1 MSELRFAVVAGLAAA
16 LLPWASCAQ
25 AQVYK
30 CVDGGKTVYSEAP
43 CGPKAQALDI
53 QNNPKPRP
61 GSFAE
66 AQARREDY
74 LRANPGTPDL
84 FRHAIQG
91 GVAIPGMTEA
101 QVLAAMGEPV
111 GRNLTQT
118 ATISRWQWVYRY
130 PSGKQHYVYLENGI
144 VVATN

>member
-1 MSELRFAVVAGLAAA
+1 MRIRMTAA
-16 LLPWASCAQ
+16 LVSLLASVGAH

-30 CVDGGKTVYSEAP
+30 CVDGGKTVYSQAP
-43 CGPKAQALDI
+43 CGPKAQTLDI
-53 QNNPKPRP
+53 QHKAKPRP

-91 GVAIPGMTEA
+91 GVAIPGMTRE
-101 QVLAAMGEPV
+101 QVLAAMGEPID
-111 GRNLTQT
+111 RNLTQT
-118 ATISRWQWVYRY
+118 ASTSLAQWVYRY
-130 PSGKQHYVYLENGI
+130 PSGKQHYVYFENGV